1 MTRNLCACVAS
12 LCGLVLAAC
21 TIGEV
26 DPAGEAGSTAPAPQ
40 TASSHPAAPT
50 DSEESSEGASG
61 AAALPVLSAPPGT
74 AVVLAGESGVAS
86 AGELEEGPAWSTS
99 KIPLA
104 IAALRA
110 FPEDAQVAA
119 DVRAAIRVSD
129 NEAAARLWAALGSP
143 EEAGRAVQRVLADGG
158 DERTRVETRVLR
170 PGLSSFGQT
179 AWSLEDQAAF
189 ARALPGLAGAG
200 PVLDAMGEVAPEQSY
215 GLGAVEGMRFKG
227 GWGPDEEGR
236 YTARQVGV
244 KETPCGIVA
253 VALAARP
260 SDGSYESAQRL
271 LTEAARA
278 LPPRLGC
285 A

>member
-1 MTRNLCACVAS
+1 MMRSLRACVAP

-26 DPAGEAGSTAPAPQ
+26 DREGGSLAPAPE
-40 TASSHPAAPT
+40 TVSSRPAA
-50 DSEESSEGASG
+50 SENPSG
-61 AAALPVLSAPPGT
+61 SAALPVLTVPPGT
-74 AVVLAGESGVAS
+74 AVVVAGESGVAS

-104 IAALRA
+104 IAVLRA
-110 FPEDAQVAA
+110 FPEDPQVAA
-119 DVRAAIRVSD
+119 DVQAAIRVSD
-129 NEAAARLWAALGSP
+129 NEAAARLWAALGTP

-215 GLGAVEGMRFKG
+215 GLGTIEGMRFKG

-236 YTARQVGV
+236 YTVRQVGV
-244 KETPCGIVA
+244 KETPCGFVA
-253 VALAARP
+253 VALAARAP
-260 SDGSYESAQRL
+260 DGSYESTQRL